1 MWGVPASDRIR
12 NEARV
17 PTMAVGG
24 ITEADHANAMLLAGR
39 ADLIGVSARDA
50 AAPAWNGDAAP
61 ERMSA

>member
-1 MWGVPASDRIR
+1 
-12 NEARV
+12 
-17 PTMAVGG
+17 
-24 ITEADHANAMLLAGR
+24 MLLAGR